1 MQTARL
7 VSIKT
12 RVSKRPPLQQGR
24 PSLAAAESRAAEAAV
39 LCLHGEFV
47 ADDQP
52 VRQGSQPARI
62 ALPLLSEQAH
72 RNAPSSPVHAAH
84 SRSGSFL
91 TNAQVIST
99 PPRLLGSSEFS
110 SFDLPR

>member
-1 MQTARL
+1 MQTTRL

-12 RVSKRPPLQQGR
+12 RVSRRPPLQQGR

-39 LCLHGEFV
+39 LCRYGEFV

-62 ALPLLSEQAH
+62 ALPLISEEAH
-72 RNAPSSPVHAAH
+72 RMHPHHPFMQPTVARGA
-84 SRSGSFL
+84 F
-91 TNAQVIST
+91 
-99 PPRLLGSSEFS
+99 
-110 SFDLPR
+110 